1 MTRKRMIAVS
11 FCLLMT
17 GLMNRSAYAVTQAEC
32 AIWLCLPAGF
42 SVSEC
47 GAAHSAFLHRLRK
60 GKPPLPPL
68 SSCTVGESGAT
79 DGNSRYEMGYEVW
92 EPCKSGYRPLDY
104 IDPLEAQRVHTCVSQ
119 HCPNPQ
125 PDAIGKLSCDHYT
138 PVKRTQPNFIK
149 LWVNGEYQGQYFY

>member
-1 MTRKRMIAVS
+1 MTRKRMRTIA
-11 FCLLMT
+11 FCLLMI
-17 GLMNRSAYAVTQAEC
+17 GVMNRPAYAASEAEC

-68 SSCTVGESGAT
+68 SSCAVGESGAT
-79 DGNSRYEMGYEVW
+79 DGNSRYETGYEVW

-104 IDPLEAQRVHTCVSQ
+104 IDPLEAQRVHACVSES
-119 HCPNPQ
+119 CPNSQ
-125 PDAIGKLSCDHYT
+125 PDVVGKLSCDHYA

-149 LWVNGEYQGQYFY
+149 LWVGGEYQGQYFY